1 MTKLAGLTL
10 VPQTE
15 AAASTVASVARWQ
28 RYSTRTQT
36 LEGRLSA
43 CPRLAGLL
51 VTFPWTAST
60 RRSGAGRL
68 AQEHFQAKPTARRGG
83 VPSGGWTAND
93 TYTLKVVRYRTPFIT
108 TAPGSSRTTT
118 ST

>member
-1 MTKLAGLTL
+1 
-10 VPQTE
+10 
-15 AAASTVASVARWQ
+15 
-28 RYSTRTQT
+28 
-36 LEGRLSA
+36 
-43 CPRLAGLL
+43 
-51 VTFPWTAST
+51 
-60 RRSGAGRL
+60 
-68 AQEHFQAKPTARRGG
+68 